1 MPCAS
6 DTAAEKQACRKLV
19 KQSIAA
25 LDNPTRAAYS
35 ARACENAARLPAFK
49 RAGILL
55 AYKPIKGE
63 CSPDALVDLARRS
76 GKRVA
81 FPLCLEDH
89 RLALYIAESEE
100 DFTGGA
106 YGISEPD
113 PKRCRSITAGEID
126 FAVIPGIAF
135 DTDCNRL
142 GRGAGYYDRLLNG
155 FRGVKAGFAYQCQ
168 IFPSVPAQEHD
179 VKMDFV
185 VTNNGIIVNNRQ

>member
-6 DTAAEKQACRKLV
+6 DSAAEKRACREQV
-19 KQSIAA
+19 RQSMAV
-25 LDNPTRAAYS
+25 LDNQTRAVFS
-35 ARACENAARLPAFK
+35 ARACENAASLPAFK

-55 AYKPIKGE
+55 AYKPIRGE
-63 CSPDALVDLARRS
+63 CSPDALVDRARRS

-89 RLALYIAESEE
+89 GLALYIAESEE
-100 DFTGGA
+100 DFTSGA

-113 PKRCRSITAGEID
+113 PKRCRSISAAEID

-135 DTDCNRL
+135 DTECNRL

-155 FRGVKAGFAYQCQ
+155 FCGVKAGFAYQCQ
-168 IFPSVPAQEHD
+168 IFPSVPVQEHD
-179 VKMDFV
+179 IKMDFV